1 MGMRIEKSGY
11 DPEDGFLYYVIF
23 KPSLELGDESVST
36 RMPVSAAVS
45 VTETGELADLVFE
58 LPKQCRNDEALHYI
72 RGDNA
77 AEYVEP
83 RVFIVVPGSNGDTA
97 VSAAAKLDLDVLGR
111 IVGMEIQWN
120 PDQMHLAIRN

>member
-1 MGMRIEKSGY
+1 MSMRIEQSGY
-11 DPEDGFLYYVIF
+11 DPQDGFLYYVIF
-23 KPSLELGDESVST
+23 KPTLELGDETVNM

-58 LPKQCRNDEALHYI
+58 LPKQCRTDEALHYI
-72 RGDNA
+72 KNDEA

-83 RVFIVVPGSNGDTA
+83 RVFIVVPGCNGDTA
-97 VSAAAKLDLDVLGR
+97 VKASAKLDLDALGR

-120 PDQMHLAIRN
+120 PDNMPGSA